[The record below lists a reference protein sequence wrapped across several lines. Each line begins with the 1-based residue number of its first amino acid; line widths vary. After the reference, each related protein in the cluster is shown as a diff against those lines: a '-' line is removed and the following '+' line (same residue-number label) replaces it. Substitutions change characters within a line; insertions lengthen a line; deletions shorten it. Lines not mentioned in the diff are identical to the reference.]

1 MISFWKRLASASGLV
16 IGTAFCTTM
25 NMSSLPPCPTAC
37 GAQQFCEHGVLPG
50 SCPVIGNDDASDAVV
65 SDASMSD
72 AGTVDAGPCQPGC
85 PGCGPFVDTPACAP
99 LPTCSD
105 TTVCECLIA
114 TCGACGGQ
122 CGLNNG
128 EYELQCNGC

>member
-1 MISFWKRLASASGLV
+1 MISFWKRLVSGAGL
-16 IGTAFCTTM
+16 ILTYAACTGM
-25 NMSSLPPCPTAC
+25 DMSSLPSCPAAC
-37 GAQQFCEHGVLPG
+37 GPQQFCEHGVLPG
-50 SCPVIGNDDASDAVV
+50 SCPGIGNDAA
-65 SDASMSD
+65 SD

-85 PGCGPFVDTPACAP
+85 PGCGPFVDNPACAP

-114 TCGACGGQ
+114 TCGGCGGQ